1 MGSIV
6 LMFVQMYEE
15 ITAIFYFTI
24 VPFRN
29 SCWRTDQNYVT
40 RFDFSS
46 ELSLGERNEFCI
58 RRANAF
64 IDYSFAPCYFLLIVN
79 VEITVFFICFN
90 AFTDIRPFGWFFF
103 KSTERIVIL
112 QRRNLKHLG
121 ARV

>member
-15 ITAIFYFTI
+15 ITAIFYFTMI
-24 VPFRN
+24 PFRN
-29 SCWRTDQNYVT
+29 SCWRTDQNNVA
-40 RFDFSS
+40 RLDFSS
-46 ELSLGERNEFCI
+46 ELSLGERNQFCTC
-58 RRANAF
+58 RANAF
-64 IDYSFAPCYFLLIVN
+64 IDYSFAPSYFLLIVN

-90 AFTDIRPFGWFFF
+90 AFTDIRPFRWFFF
-103 KSTERIVIL
+103 KNTERIVIL